1 MTMLVLTREQRILLA
16 ETIREMANIAAGAMI
31 FGHFLG
37 GQTFSWT
44 AAASGIA
51 VWVVLVAWSIV
62 LVKEGNS

>member
-31 FGHFLG
+31 FGHFFG
-37 GQTFSWT
+37 GQAFSWT

-62 LVKEGNS
+62 LVKEGN